1 MATSLS
7 GLTSTGLSTS
17 GGASGTSSYPGLGQ
31 GINVTSFV
39 QAAEAGAQA
48 NITGVQTEQTSVTA
62 QSSALAA
69 ITSDL
74 NALQTAANALQ
85 DPLGVLASETA
96 TSSNSNDLTADAT
109 SSAVAGTH
117 TIAVTSLATTSSY
130 YSDAVAT
137 SSTPLATGD
146 TISISVG
153 GSTVPVASVTVNSTN
168 NTLDELAA
176 AINNSTS
183 AVQASVI
190 TDANGARLAV
200 VSATS
205 GAPGNLT
212 ISGTLHLASNNTAT
226 NLHQASPGLNAS
238 LTVDGVPISSAT
250 NTVSGVISGVT
261 LNLGSPTGG
270 TPVSLTVGPDAAS
283 ITTAINSF
291 VSAYNTAIA
300 DINSQFQVSPNG
312 TGAQPLES
320 DGSLADAQAQ
330 LLSAAS
336 YSATGS
342 GGPVSLATLGI
353 TTNDDGTL
361 SVDSGALASA
371 LSSNFSGVQS
381 FFQAASTGFAANIG
395 TTLNNLVGGSGELT
409 LDAQGYTSQTTD
421 LAQQLSD
428 LQAALAVQTTS
439 LTATYAQV
447 NDTLEELPLLQ
458 SQLSQQ
464 LSSVA

>member
-17 GGASGTSSYPGLGQ
+17 GSTSGTSSYPGLGQ

-39 QAAEAGAQA
+39 QAAEADAQA
-48 NITGVQTEQTSVTA
+48 NITNVQNDQTSVNA

-74 NALQTAANALQ
+74 TALQTAANALQ

-96 TSSNSNDLTADAT
+96 TSSNSNELTADAT
-109 SSAVAGTH
+109 SAAVSGTH

-130 YSDAVAT
+130 YSDPVAT

-146 TISISVG
+146 TLSISVG
-153 GSTVPVASVTVNSTN
+153 GTSVASVTVNSSN
-168 NTLDELAA
+168 NTLDEIAA

-190 TDANGARLAV
+190 TDANGARLAL

-205 GAPGNLT
+205 GAPGNLS
-212 ISGTLHLASNNTAT
+212 ISGTLHSTSGTAI
-226 NLHQASPGLNAS
+226 NLNQAVAGLNAS

-250 NTVSGVISGVT
+250 NTVSGVINGVT
-261 LNLGSPTGG
+261 LNLGSPTGT
-270 TPVSLTVGPDAAS
+270 TPVSLTVGPDTAS

-291 VSAYNTAIA
+291 VSAYNTAIT
-300 DINSQFQVSPNG
+300 DINTQFQVNPDGS
-312 TGAQPLES
+312 GAQPLEG
-320 DGSLADAQAQ
+320 DGSLGDAQAQ

-336 YSATGS
+336 YSVTGS
-342 GGPVSLATLGI
+342 NGPVNFATLGI
-353 TTNDDGTL
+353 STNDDGTL
-361 SVDSGALASA
+361 TVDSGALASA

-381 FFQAASTGFAANIG
+381 FFQAASTGFATNIG

-409 LDAQGYTSQTTD
+409 LDAQGYTATSND
-421 LAQQLSD
+421 LTQQLSD
-428 LQAALAVQTTS
+428 LQAALAVQTTN

-464 LSSVA
+464 LASVA